1 MISLHSVY
9 KRAICRQMAS
19 KTVSTRLEEDELRQ
33 LERMAASSD
42 LDRATL
48 VRSLLRRG
56 MREMRMERA
65 VEAYRAETVTLSR
78 AAEMAEVN
86 IWDFLA
92 CMPDRDLEL
101 HYGVDDLEADLA
113 LAD

>member
-1 MISLHSVY
+1 MIFLRSVY
-9 KRAICRQMAS
+9 KRAICIQMAS

-33 LERMAASSD
+33 LERMAESSD

-65 VEAYRAETVTLSR
+65 VEAYRAG
-78 AAEMAEVN
+78 
-86 IWDFLA
+86 
-92 CMPDRDLEL
+92 DRHLEPC
-101 HYGVDDLEADLA
+101 G
-113 LAD
+113 